1 MTYAGLTYYEVKGV
15 EDLVT
20 FTAAKR
26 LNAFL
31 EVITYYKFTILTECV
46 CACVSNSMLKN
57 IILKLRLDRI

>member
-26 LNAFL
+26 LNALL
-31 EVITYYKFTILTECV
+31 EVITYYKFTILTEYMCMHVYLTV
-46 CACVSNSMLKN
+46 C
-57 IILKLRLDRI
+57 